1 MRKAAG
7 VILITLGALFVW
19 GLIDILATFY
29 IMFNSPLM
37 IFIPPPSFVLLL
49 GLVVAAAFLITGG
62 IFCLSEKYWGV
73 CLASAS
79 FAVFFVVFNIVYLLD
94 LYPFYWES
102 SLSYSSLSYYIY
114 TGWPIW
120 FMLAGAVIS
129 VIFISYRRKEWQE
142 ISGSVDGEVSYDG

>member
-7 VILITLGALFVW
+7 IILITLGALFVW

-29 IMFNSPLM
+29 IMSHSPLM
-37 IFIPPPSFVLLL
+37 VFIPHPSFVLLL

-62 IFCLSEKYWGV
+62 IFCLREKYWGV

-94 LYPFYWES
+94 LSPFYWES
-102 SLSYSSLSYYIY
+102 SWSYYIY

-120 FMLAGAVIS
+120 VMLVGGGIS
-129 VIFISYRRKEWQE
+129 IIFVLRTKKEWQE
-142 ISGSVDGEVSYDG
+142 ISDSVDGKVSYVG

>member
-7 VILITLGALFVW
+7 IILITLGALFVW

-29 IMFNSPLM
+29 IMSNSPLM
-37 IFIPPPSFVLLL
+37 VFIPPPSFVLLL
-49 GLVVAAAFLITGG
+49 GLVAAAAFLITGG
-62 IFCLSEKYWGV
+62 IFCLSEQYWGV

-102 SLSYSSLSYYIY
+102 SLSYYIY

-129 VIFISYRRKEWQE
+129 VILISYRRKEWQE
-142 ISGSVDGEVSYDG
+142 ISDSVDSKVSNGG

>member
-7 VILITLGALFVW
+7 IILITLGALFVW
-19 GLIDILATFY
+19 GLIDILVTFD
-29 IMFNSPLM
+29 IMSRSPLM
-37 IFIPPPSFVLLL
+37 VFIPPPSFVLLL
-49 GLVVAAAFLITGG
+49 GLAVAAAFLITGG
-62 IFCLSEKYWGV
+62 IFCLREKYWGV

-102 SLSYSSLSYYIY
+102 SWSYYIY

-120 FMLAGAVIS
+120 VMLVGGGIS
-129 VIFISYRRKEWQE
+129 IIFVLRTKKEWQE
-142 ISGSVDGEVSYDG
+142 ISDSVDGKVSYGG